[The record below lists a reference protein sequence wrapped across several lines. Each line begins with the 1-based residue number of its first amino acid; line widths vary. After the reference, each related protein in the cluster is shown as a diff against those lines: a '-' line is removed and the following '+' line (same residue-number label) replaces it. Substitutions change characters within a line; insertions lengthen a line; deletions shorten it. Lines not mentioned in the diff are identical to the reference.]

1 MAEGSHSPLFH
12 GIPVLTESEFSFRKY
27 DYGDVFVQISRGDHV
42 VAGHVNVILQH
53 GPHHI
58 LRLDQADLKNVDAV
72 ICVSKFSRN
81 QQIGYGIPRKIL
93 HVLPNGIDTSI
104 FKFRSKD
111 RQPATFI
118 FAGHIRGY
126 KGVSILIRAFM
137 EVHYHHAES
146 SLHLYGENMAWTDAD
161 EGMSWLRERNYLD
174 PAGLIDWSRISS
186 DCPGI
191 HYGGEVNQEE
201 LSSRFNRSAFVI
213 CPSVIPE
220 TFGLVSLE
228 AQACGCIPIYANH
241 GGYPETIMQSAPKLA
256 FEPVNH
262 RDLALTMLNALKMK
276 PGLLRTKQVAS
287 EASRYTW
294 DRTNAAITSI
304 IDRVIKRKAFLMML
318 RSFFKK

>member
-12 GIPVLTESEFSFRKY
+12 GIPVLTESAFSFRKY
-27 DYGDVFVQISRGDHV
+27 DCGDIFVHISRGDHV
-42 VAGHVNVILQH
+42 LAGHVNVISQH

-72 ICVSKFSRN
+72 ICVSKFSRA

-93 HVLPNGIDTSI
+93 HVVPNGIDTSI

-111 RQPATFI
+111 RQSASFI

-137 EVHYHHAES
+137 EVHQKLPKA
-146 SLHLYGENMAWTDAD
+146 SLYLYGENMAWSDAD
-161 EGMSWLRERNYLD
+161 EGMGWLSERNYLD
-174 PAGLIDWSRISS
+174 PTGLIDWSRVSS

-201 LSSRFNRSAFVI
+201 LSSLFNLSSFVI

-228 AQACGCIPIYANH
+228 SQACGCVPIYANH
-241 GGYPETIMQSAPKLA
+241 GGYPETIMKSSPRFA
-256 FEPVNH
+256 FDPGNYK
-262 RDLALTMLNALKMK
+262 ALTQTMLKAIHEDPNAT
-276 PGLLRTKQVAS
+276 LRSKIAEES
-287 EASRYTW
+287 ANCTW
-294 DRTNAAITSI
+294 DRTNRTISSI
-304 IDRVIKRKAFLMML
+304 IIRADRRRMLLRKLS
-318 RSFFKK
+318 SFFKR